1 MSEEREGRDE
11 TPDDNRISPMTVARN
26 WLPWC
31 AALIFVMTLGWTA
44 LIAWD
49 EVVNGNHPNLL
60 RTVIAVG
67 MKVAPA
73 APATVL
79 YAILIVGVADA
90 IGGFAMVTKRYLER
104 KWIQPLIE
112 RQKAE
117 AERQRAESRRE
128 GREEVQR
135 LWVAWNRR
143 RVEAEAK
150 GEKFDEAPP
159 AS

>member
-1 MSEEREGRDE
+1 
-11 TPDDNRISPMTVARN
+11 
-26 WLPWC
+26 
-31 AALIFVMTLGWTA
+31 
-44 LIAWD
+44 
-49 EVVNGNHPNLL
+49 
-60 RTVIAVG
+60 
-67 MKVAPA
+67 
-73 APATVL
+73 
-79 YAILIVGVADA
+79 
-90 IGGFAMVTKRYLER
+90 MVTKRYLER

-112 RQKAE
+112 RQRAE

>member
-1 MSEEREGRDE
+1 MSKEREGRDE

-31 AALIFVMTLGWTA
+31 AVLIFVMTLGWTA

-49 EVVNGNHPNLL
+49 EVVNGNHSNFL
-60 RTVIAVG
+60 RTAIVVG
-67 MKVAPA
+67 TKVAPA

-79 YAILIVGVADA
+79 YAILIVGIADA
-90 IGGFAMVTKRYLER
+90 IGGFAVVTKRYLER
-104 KWIQPLIE
+104 KWIKPLIE

-117 AERQRAESRRE
+117 AERQKAEGRAE
-128 GREEVQR
+128 GRKEANR
-135 LWVAWNRR
+135 DWVAWNRR
-143 RVEAEAK
+143 RVDAETK
-150 GEKFDEAPP
+150 GEPFNEAPP

>member
-31 AALIFVMTLGWTA
+31 AALIFVMTIGWTA

-49 EVVNGNHPNLL
+49 EVVNGNHSNFL
-60 RTVIAVG
+60 RTAIVVG
-67 MKVAPA
+67 TKVAPA

-79 YAILIVGVADA
+79 YAILIVGAADA
-90 IGGFAMVTKRYLER
+90 IGGFAMVTKRYLEN
-104 KWIQPLIE
+104 KWVKPLIE
-112 RQKAE
+112 RHKADGRDQ
-117 AERQRAESRRE
+117 ANRA
-128 GREEVQR
+128 
-135 LWVAWNRR
+135 WVAWNRR
-143 RVEAEAK
+143 RLVAESK
-150 GEKFDEAPP
+150 GEPFDEAPP